1 MPKVRLLGTTQWD
14 DSTLGTEPALAG
26 GWFAAPPLH
35 VRVDFLKKFKEIYG
49 RYPPRLATLAYD
61 AAALAAV
68 LARSPGGPDFSVAAL
83 AAPNGFAGLDGIF
96 RFKSNGVAERG
107 LAVLEM
113 RRSRPLVMSP
123 APDSFE

>member
-1 MPKVRLLGTTQWD
+1 M
-14 DSTLGTEPALAG
+14 ELAECS
-26 GWFAAPPLH
+26 LS
-35 VRVDFLKKFKEIYG
+35 DFLKKFKEIYG
-49 RYPPRLATLAYD
+49 RYPPHLATLAYD

-96 RFKSNGVAERG
+96 RFESNGVAERG

-113 RRSRPLVMSP
+113 RRSRPRVMSP